1 MFRELVYMKKALLL
15 VVCGLLL
22 LTSCA
27 NSTNESSGVD
37 ENNMVGITDIDVT
50 ANEERIKSTD
60 YDNFRIDDSFKVSVP
75 KTDSLGIYQVI
86 YTDDFDKKGEL
97 LFKKYISDYDKKNAQ
112 DIDDNS
118 STKIIQY
125 DDGKTF
131 SMVTSTG
138 GFVLADKQYLNKVRY
153 GDSIPFIQTDLVDT
167 AGNTEYTIGNKSV
180 ILNELVSSCD
190 SFISEFVSSANY
202 PNTIKPFSF
211 STQTI
216 DDGSI
221 AGIMHCRYNYKDL
234 PVFDIQSI
242 YDEYTNKIAMLT
254 PPTITFTDG
263 DKITQF
269 AAICGLCDYKTIQT
283 VDKIVSPAD
292 AVALTSKKLSGYL
305 DYELQYEELVYFP
318 TCNENRNGIEPQNGN
333 DAGDVITLTPYWIL
347 YFEPNWWHET
357 FAAVNAV
364 TGEVD
369 FVRNVR

>member
-1 MFRELVYMKKALLL
+1 MKRTIAVIFCAALF
-15 VVCGLLL
+15 
-22 LTSCA
+22 LTSCSITSDESVN
-27 NSTNESSGVD
+27 NSEESV
-37 ENNMVGITDIDVT
+37 IDVT
-50 ANEERIKSTD
+50 EIKADDQEKEIKAAS
-60 YDNFRIDDSFKVSVP
+60 YDNITVSDGFKLTVP
-75 KTDSLGIYQVI
+75 ASDSLGIYEVV
-86 YTDDFDKKGEL
+86 YSDDFDKKGEL

-131 SMVTSTG
+131 SMVTSKG